1 MLYLMHAWDLCY
13 ELIYLNEDY
22 KSEVLD
28 ISSEKGNIISG
39 GNKSVTVELKS
50 KGNETEEQREFCAVK
65 T

>member
-1 MLYLMHAWDLCY
+1 MYAWDLGY

-50 KGNETEEQREFCAVK
+50 EVNETEEQREFCAVK